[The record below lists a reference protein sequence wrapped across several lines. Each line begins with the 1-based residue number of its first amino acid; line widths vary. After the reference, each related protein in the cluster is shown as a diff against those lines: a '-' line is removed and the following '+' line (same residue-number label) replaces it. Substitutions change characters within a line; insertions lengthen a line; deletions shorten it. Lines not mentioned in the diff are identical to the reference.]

1 MGDDFEGI
9 VYLHGSLRQSPRH
22 LIVTDKDFG
31 RAYLRDAWAA
41 RFLERM
47 FASFT
52 VLFIGYSHDDVV
64 MRYLAR
70 SLGRQSGRYVLTSDP
85 DASKWRPLG
94 IEPISYEVR
103 ASSHAALTRAI
114 SGWAGLLSM
123 GLLDHRQQIAR
134 LVAAARSSIP
144 EEQSYLSPEEQSY
157 LSSVIADEQLVLLFT
172 DLARDEAW
180 LRWAAEQPECRPIF
194 DPTAPWT
201 TVSAALG
208 VLVRRAVP
216 LGRGAV
222 EHRAEHPGQGGR
234 PNVTSTLECRRA
246 ATARGWLAATGVDG
260 AMGRLPP

>member
-1 MGDDFEGI
+1 MT
-9 VYLHGSLRQSPRH
+9 SRASSTSMAACARSPRH

-94 IEPISYEVR
+94 IEPIAYEVR

-144 EEQSYLSPEEQSY
+144 EEQSYLSPR
-157 LSSVIADEQLVLLFT
+157 SSRT
-172 DLARDEAW
+172 
-180 LRWAAEQPECRPIF
+180 CRPSSRTSSSSRCSPI
-194 DPTAPWT
+194 
-201 TVSAALG
+201 S
-208 VLVRRAVP
+208 
-216 LGRGAV
+216 RGT
-222 EHRAEHPGQGGR
+222 RPGSGGR
-234 PNVTSTLECRRA
+234 PSSRNADRSSTRLRPGRRSRPPSRSGSPSGASRTRRCR
-246 ATARGWLAATGVDG
+246 TPG
-260 AMGRLPP
+260 